1 MTAERFYQLITHYQT
16 GELSPGEWEEFSAI
30 LSVEDYKAWI
40 NADIQETFDKMESN
54 VLWNTD
60 LKNEIWANIEGQ
72 SGVAARRRIRFP
84 DKSWVRYAA
93 AILLLV
99 TGVTTWRLMKHQTRV
114 ETANNNSGS
123 LQPDVLP
130 GGDKAVLTLADGSK
144 ITLDSVAKGYI
155 TNQGGTRISKQDNG
169 QLTYTAGKDIPDGK
183 LYNSIS
189 TPRGGQYRIVLP
201 DGSKAW
207 LNALSSIK
215 FPARFTGAGRSV
227 VVTGEVY
234 LEVARNLK
242 QPFIVRANKATI
254 EVLGTSFDVNA
265 YEDED
270 RLRTTLISGAVR
282 VSAGSTASAV
292 LKPGQQAELM
302 PDAHFTVHAADIDQT
317 IAWKNGIFNFDQE
330 NITDIMLQLRRWYNV
345 DVIYEGNKPTD
356 LFSCIIKRDNNISQ
370 VLKLFE
376 QTNRIHFKIDGGKV
390 TVMK

>member
-16 GELSPGEWEEFSAI
+16 GELSPGDWEEFSAI

-54 VLWNTD
+54 ILWNTD
-60 LKNEIWANIEGQ
+60 LKNEIWANIESQ
-72 SGVAARRRIRFP
+72 SIIAARRSIRFP
-84 DKSWVRYAA
+84 AKSWVRYAA

-99 TGVTTWRLMKHQTRV
+99 AGVTTWRLIKTQPRV
-114 ETANNNSGS
+114 ETANNKGGP
-123 LQPDVLP
+123 LQPDILP
-130 GGDKAVLTLADGSK
+130 GGDKAVLTLADGTK

-155 TNQGGTRISKQDNG
+155 TNQGGTKISKQDNG
-169 QLTYTAGKDIPDGK
+169 QLTYTAGKDNPDGT

-215 FPARFTGAGRSV
+215 FPARFTGAERSV

-234 LEVARNLK
+234 LEVTRNLS
-242 QPFIVRANKATI
+242 QPFVVRANKANI

-265 YEDED
+265 YEDEE

-282 VSAGSTASAV
+282 VSAGSTAPAV

-302 PDAHFTVHAADIDQT
+302 PDAHLTVHAADLDQT
-317 IAWKNGIFNFDQE
+317 IAWKNGTFQFNQ
-330 NITDIMLQLRRWYNV
+330 TPLQDAMRQLSRWYDV
-345 DVIYEGNKPTD
+345 DVIYAVGTPNIK
-356 LFSCIIKRDNNISQ
+356 FSGDMKRDLNLSQ
-370 VLKLFE
+370 VLEALSEMGVKFKVEGKKL
-376 QTNRIHFKIDGGKV
+376 I
-390 TVMK
+390 VMQ